1 MKKLI
6 FVFPILIF
14 CSILF
19 LFGCSS
25 NSKSD
30 GAKMSDL
37 RNTADSAKSEK
48 SVAISSDS
56 TKNDKKTAEKIDV
69 PHQKVIYQA
78 DLQLRVKNFEKTV
91 QNLEEKVNHFGG
103 YIAESDVTKEGKE
116 QLRGR
121 MKIRIPQTNFQ
132 DFLHEAQGQA
142 TEVIQR
148 NITGQDVTE
157 EYVDLESRLKS
168 KTVVAE
174 RLTSFMKSAEKTEDL
189 LKISKDLASVQ
200 EEIETIEGR
209 MKFLD
214 NQTSLS
220 TITITLYENK
230 VIIPEIDNDKLNTW
244 EKTKKQ
250 FMKSVNIL
258 LVALSDLTVFLFGN
272 LPILIILLLF
282 GLAIFLTIKKI
293 RKGKHRE

>member
-1 MKKLI
+1 
-6 FVFPILIF
+6 
-14 CSILF
+14 
-19 LFGCSS
+19 
-25 NSKSD
+25 
-30 GAKMSDL
+30 
-37 RNTADSAKSEK
+37 
-48 SVAISSDS
+48 
-56 TKNDKKTAEKIDV
+56 
-69 PHQKVIYQA
+69 
-78 DLQLRVKNFEKTV
+78 
-91 QNLEEKVNHFGG
+91 
-103 YIAESDVTKEGKE
+103 
-116 QLRGR
+116 